1 MTEQPNLLPCPNP
14 WCEDNQL
21 VIRWELYSRQVVC
34 HSCGLK
40 GPRSDTGPH
49 GEASTMQDE
58 LDTQAIARWNT
69 RANLAPTVKPLVWEE
84 TRYDTWEAKSSTG
97 EYCVGFDD
105 YWWAE
110 LNEGMGWEWVPD
122 VDPRSFDGPYA
133 AMQAAQT
140 EHERRILSALT
151 TAPVT
156 PQQQARFVIDYLE
169 RETGVDF
176 GDFIGMADAERI
188 KAIAEE
194 PTND

>member
-1 MTEQPNLLPCPNP
+1 MTEQSSLLPEQIAELQLKAFRTNLP
-14 WCEDNQL
+14 ED
-21 VIRWELYSRQVVC
+21 RQAYF
-34 HSCGLK
+34 
-40 GPRSDTGPH
+40 DA
-49 GEASTMQDE
+49 ASKYFQDRHYRAME
-58 LDTQAIARWNT
+58 RE
-69 RANLAPTVKPLVWEE
+69 RANLAPTVKPLEWEK
-84 TRYDTWEAKSSTG
+84 TRYDLWEAKSSTG

-110 LNEGMGWEWVPD
+110 LNDGMGWEWVPD

-140 EHERRILSALT
+140 EHERRILSDLT

-176 GDFIGMADAERI
+176 GDFIGMADKERI
-188 KAIAEE
+188 KAIAGE
-194 PTND
+194 PTNDQ